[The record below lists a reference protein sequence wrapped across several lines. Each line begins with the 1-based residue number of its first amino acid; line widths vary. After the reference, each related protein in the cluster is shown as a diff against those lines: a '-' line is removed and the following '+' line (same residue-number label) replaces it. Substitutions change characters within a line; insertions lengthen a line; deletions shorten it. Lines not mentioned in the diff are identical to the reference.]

1 MPHSIRGLSKNI
13 SKNLQNMNSFMH
25 IGYLLFLVKERLAF
39 SSGLIKVVDGTSRN
53 VVIIVKLNN
62 EFWFSSTLW
71 GTKTKILNM

>member
-1 MPHSIRGLSKNI
+1 
-13 SKNLQNMNSFMH
+13 MNSFMH

-62 EFWFSSTLW
+62 EF
-71 GTKTKILNM
+71 